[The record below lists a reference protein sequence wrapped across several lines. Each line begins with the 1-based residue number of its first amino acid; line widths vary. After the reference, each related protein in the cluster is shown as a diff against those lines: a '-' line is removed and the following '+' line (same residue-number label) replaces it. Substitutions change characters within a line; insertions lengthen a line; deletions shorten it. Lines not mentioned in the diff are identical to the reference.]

1 MSQVVTDIERG
12 RRDVGAVGFLGPEE
26 PSLVEN
32 SAVISGGPEALA
44 GPEAHARDE
53 AASASGWS
61 QLRRC
66 VDGGLDA
73 ARMGRP
79 R

>member
-32 SAVISGGPEALA
+32 SAVISGGPEALVA
-44 GPEAHARDE
+44 GPEAPARDE
-53 AASASGWS
+53 AAANAR
-61 QLRRC
+61 LC
-66 VDGGLDA
+66 GLPPLLG
-73 ARMGRP
+73 RMRAGMP
-79 R
+79 M